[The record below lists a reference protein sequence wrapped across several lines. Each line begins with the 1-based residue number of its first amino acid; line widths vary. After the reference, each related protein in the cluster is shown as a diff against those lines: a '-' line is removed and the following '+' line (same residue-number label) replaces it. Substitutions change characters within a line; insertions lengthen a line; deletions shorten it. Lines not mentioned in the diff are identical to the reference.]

1 MKILVL
7 GDIHGRSI
15 WKDIFE
21 KEDPDK
27 VIFLGDY
34 LHSRENISREDQIEN
49 LKLILDLKDAHS
61 ENVILCRGNHDLCC
75 LGYYWAATG
84 DRDPRLIK
92 MMQPLAD
99 KFLKLSQWVH
109 IENNIIFSHA
119 GVSTTWMEEVA
130 GIKYPEVINDLPL
143 SEIFGF
149 WPSKMSDYYG
159 ISPTQPPTW
168 IRPQTLLDNMPKG
181 YTQVVGHTP
190 TNLGI
195 RNVSKEYSDMFLEE
209 ADEIEDLYLC
219 DALGDNQY
227 LIIEDGQF
235 KPMKYEK
242 V

>member
-7 GDIHGRSI
+7 GDIHGRTI

-34 LHSRENISREDQIEN
+34 LHSRENIPREDQIEN

-84 DRDPRLIK
+84 DRDSRLIQ

-99 KFLKLSQWVH
+99 RFLELTQWVH
-109 IENNIIFSHA
+109 IEDNIIFSHA

-149 WPSKMSDYYG
+149 WPSKMSDRSG
-159 ISPTQPPTW
+159 TSITQPPTW
-168 IRPQTLLDNMPKG
+168 IRPATLLHNMPKG

-190 TNLGI
+190 PSFGVINYT
-195 RNVSKEYSDMFLEE
+195 KEYKDMYPQDTEE
-209 ADEIEDLYLC
+209 TEDLYLC

-227 LIIEDGQF
+227 LIIEDGKF

>member
-49 LKLILDLKDAHS
+49 LKLILDLKEAHS

-92 MMQPLAD
+92 MMQPLED